1 MGQNK
6 IKIPAGFCFT
16 GVASG
21 IARKNG
27 KLDVGLIYAEVPC
40 VTAAVFTTNAVK
52 AAPVLVSRPKAIKG
66 GIQAVVAN
74 SGNAN
79 ACTGKQGMNDVL
91 ESARLVAAGL
101 QIKPEK
107 VIVASTGVIG
117 VPLPMEKM
125 RQGIKLAISKIKR
138 PTANGEPLTA
148 FSQAIMT
155 TDTVPKIVNKKFVTG
170 GRAINITG
178 VAKGSGMIHPNMAT
192 MLVFIMT
199 DALIGKKYL
208 QSCLTESVNRS
219 FNMLTVDGDT
229 STNDMVLVL
238 ASGLAGNKPINSP
251 GKNLDVFRK
260 NLDNICLELAKMIA
274 RDGEGATKFVQV
286 AVKGAK
292 NFNAAK
298 QVAMSIA
305 RSSLVKTAL
314 FGNDPNWGRI
324 IAAIGYSGIA
334 VNPEGIDIAI
344 ASRNQKILMCQNGRD
359 PGFSEVAAKRIMKN
373 KDLEIQ
379 VNLKQGTAEATVFTC
394 DLTHGY
400 IDINASYRT

>member
-6 IKIPAGFCFT
+6 IKVPAGFLLT

-21 IARKNG
+21 IARKKG
-27 KLDVGLIYAEVPC
+27 KLDLGIIYAEVPC
-40 VTAAVFTTNAVK
+40 VTAAVFTTNTVK
-52 AAPVLVSRPKAIKG
+52 AAPVLLSSPKAKAG
-66 GIQAVVAN
+66 GIRAVVAN

-79 ACTGKQGMNDVL
+79 ACTGKQGLNDAR

-101 QIKPEK
+101 AIKPEK

-125 RQGIKLAISKIKR
+125 RQGIKLAVSRIS
-138 PTANGEPLTA
+138 TGSLND
-148 FSQAIMT
+148 FSKAIMT
-155 TDTVPKIVNKKFVTG
+155 TDTVPKIKTVKFTAG
-170 GRAINITG
+170 GKTINIAG
-178 VAKGSGMIHPNMAT
+178 IAKGSGMIHPNMAT

-199 DALIGKKYL
+199 DARIDNKSL
-208 QSCLTESVNRS
+208 QSSLSHSVNRS

-238 ASGLAGNKPINSP
+238 ASGEAGNKAMNGP
-251 GKNLDVFRK
+251 GKELDIFRK
-260 NLDNICLELAKMIA
+260 NLDIVCLELAKMIA
-274 RDGEGATKFVQV
+274 RDGEGASKFVQV
-286 AVKGAK
+286 SVKGAK
-292 NFNAAK
+292 NFAAAK

-324 IAAIGYSGIA
+324 IAAIGYSGVA
-334 VNPEGIDIAI
+334 VDPEAVDISL
-344 ASRNQKILMCQNGRD
+344 ASRHQKILMCRNGRD
-359 PGFSEVAAKRIMKN
+359 PGFSESKAKKIMQN

-379 VNLKQGTAEATVFTC
+379 VNLKQGPAQATVFTC